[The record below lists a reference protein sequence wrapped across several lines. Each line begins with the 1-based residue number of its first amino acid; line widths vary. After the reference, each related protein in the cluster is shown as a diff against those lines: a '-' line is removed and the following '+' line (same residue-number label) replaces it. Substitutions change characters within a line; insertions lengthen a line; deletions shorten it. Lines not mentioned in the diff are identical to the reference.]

1 MIQSQPSSD
10 ARESFR
16 LVLVAS
22 AVTLALWFIPYA
34 ELAVY
39 PIRLFVTYVHEI
51 CHAAAS
57 IVTLG
62 WPSEIEIYWDGS
74 GATRTNNMNLLV
86 ASAGYVGTVAIG
98 AALLLVG
105 ARRRFVR
112 PALVTSGVAMA
123 LAAAWLGGNL
133 LAWVGGLGI
142 AVALLV
148 IGSKASFGV
157 ARFTL
162 TFLAIQCMLNALS
175 DLRWLFWLSVSGSEQ
190 TDAQNMAAATYG
202 LVPAVVWSVIWAAI
216 ALAVLVGAVRLY
228 YVTTVRHSFGPGQ
241 PF

>member
-1 MIQSQPSSD
+1 MIQTHSPSD

-16 LVLVAS
+16 LVLAAS
-22 AVTLALWFIPYA
+22 AVTLALWFIPYG
-34 ELAVY
+34 ELAIY

-62 WPSEIEIYWDGS
+62 WPHEIVIYADGS

-86 ASAGYVGTVAIG
+86 ASAGYVGTVASG

-105 ARRRFVR
+105 ARRRLVR
-112 PALVTSGVAMA
+112 PALVLTGAILA
-123 LAAAWLGGNL
+123 LATAWLGGNP
-133 LAWVGGLGI
+133 LAWIGGLGL
-142 AVALLV
+142 AAALLV
-148 IGSKASFGV
+148 LGMKAPFGV
-157 ARFTL
+157 ARFAL
-162 TFLAIQCMLNALS
+162 TFLAIQCMLNAFG
-175 DLRWLFWLSVSGSEQ
+175 DLRYLFWLSVSGSAQ
-190 TDAQNMAAATYG
+190 TDAQNMATATYG
-202 LVPAVVWSVIWAAI
+202 IVPAVVWSTIWAAV
-216 ALAVLVGAVRLY
+216 ALAVLVATLRYY